1 MGLRVT
7 VLPPPKG
14 IGGILMQLA
23 NMGKSSGV
31 LAPDSYLSPETV
43 IINQKSLLVKFGPC
57 PSILDKK
64 NSFKMIRTILVTK
77 YHT

>member
-23 NMGKSSGV
+23 NMASEPSGV
-31 LAPDSYLSPETV
+31 LAPDSCLSPETFKL
-43 IINQKSLLVKFGPC
+43 NQK
-57 PSILDKK
+57 
-64 NSFKMIRTILVTK
+64 
-77 YHT
+77 

>member
-23 NMGKSSGV
+23 NMGKSEPSGV
-31 LAPDSYLSPETV
+31 LAPDSYLSPETFK
-43 IINQKSLLVKFGPC
+43 INQNSLLVKVGTC
-57 PSILDKK
+57 PS
-64 NSFKMIRTILVTK
+64 TINK
-77 YHT
+77 RQ

>member
-23 NMGKSSGV
+23 NMGKSEPSGV
-31 LAPDSYLSPETV
+31 LAPDSYLSPE
-43 IINQKSLLVKFGPC
+43 IFMNNQKSLVLKVGTC
-57 PSILDKK
+57 PSIIDKGQY
-64 NSFKMIRTILVTK
+64 F
-77 YHT
+77 

>member
-23 NMGKSSGV
+23 NMGKSEPSGV
-31 LAPDSYLSPETV
+31 LAPDSYLGPET
-43 IINQKSLLVKFGPC
+43 
-57 PSILDKK
+57 
-64 NSFKMIRTILVTK
+64 FKLRDHLYTT
-77 YHT
+77 